1 MLQHAPIIVWEIDR
15 QGIFTLSLGQ
25 GLQQLGLR
33 AGEVVGQSVWD
44 MYREM
49 PLVLEALQ
57 RTLSGHEQQLLVDLG
72 GVYFDSWMRPLFDEA
87 GQVRGAF
94 GVASD
99 VTRRIRAEEQERS
112 SSERFLKAFHASPA
126 GILVSDCQTGQ
137 VFEVNQAF
145 CQLIGQAREAVIGT
159 TLQQLGLSQPDCA
172 AMNGNNPHVPR
183 EVPDG
188 FERIPTSTTR
198 GDRLRL
204 ASGQQIAVKV
214 VAEQVELDGRR
225 CALLIVRDNRR
236 EARIQRR
243 LQRIRRRYRLLNR
256 FAPVGI
262 FQADGGGDL
271 RWVNRQCCEVV
282 GQTRSALLVGGWWPF
297 VADESRPGFREAW
310 DRAIQARQSLSY
322 EFQVQV
328 GEQQTW
334 VLLQMEPETETQGF
348 LGSLSDIDR
357 RKRAELELQSANQR
371 LEEHVRSRTELLMRT
386 HKTLEEQIFARR
398 RTYEDLEK
406 SEERWRSLVENAPD
420 VILLIDLEGRVQYI
434 NHTRLR
440 PQLGT
445 HNVLGRSIFDFTFP
459 EFHEEIR
466 GILRRVFADGQ
477 STVHEAQGP
486 GDDGL
491 PRVFESHL
499 APIHYMGQ
507 VIGATVITRDV
518 TPQRKSLEELKQ
530 TQDRLA
536 HVGRVS
542 MAGELMAGFAH
553 ELGQPLFAI
562 SSYIEGCLIRLQRE
576 SQAPAEVLE
585 VLSDAIEQSHRAI
598 DVVRRLREYLQK
610 QEIQRSFTSL
620 NQIVRDS
627 VKLADVSLRRHR
639 ARCEVK
645 LEEGLVDVYVDRV
658 QIMQVLLNLILNAA
672 EAMDHAEVAQPLITI
687 RTSERSGRLVCE
699 VSDIGPG
706 LPSNSAHEI
715 FEAFFT
721 TKSSGLGLGLS
732 ISRSIVEAHG
742 GTITAANQRDH
753 GGAVFVLELPVMASS
768 QPAHPALHPQAS
780 QEKDRS

>member
-1 MLQHAPIIVWEIDR
+1 MLEHAPIIVWEIDR
-15 QGIFTLSLGQ
+15 QGIFTLSVGQ
-25 GLQQLGLR
+25 GLQLLGLR
-33 AGEVVGQSVWD
+33 AGEVVGQSVWEL
-44 MYREM
+44 YREM
-49 PLVLEALQ
+49 PHVLEALQ
-57 RTLSGHEQQLLVDLG
+57 RTLAGQEQQLLVDLG

-99 VTRRIRAEEQERS
+99 VTRRIRAEELERS

-126 GILVSDCQTGQ
+126 GILVSDRQTGQ
-137 VFEVNQAF
+137 VFDANLAF
-145 CQLIGQAREAVIGT
+145 CQLIEQPREVVIGA
-159 TLQQLGLSQPDCA
+159 TLQQFGLAQPEDVA
-172 AMNGNNPHVPR
+172 LNGNGPR
-183 EVPDG
+183 SAARVNGGSEHSPRG
-188 FERIPTSTTR
+188 TAR

-204 ASGQQIAVKV
+204 ASGKRIPVKV
-214 VAEQVELDGRR
+214 VAEQVELDGRT

-236 EARIQRR
+236 EARFQRR
-243 LQRIRRRYRLLNR
+243 LRRIRHRYRLLSR

-262 FQADGGGDL
+262 FQADSRGNL
-271 RWVNRQCCEVV
+271 KWVNRQCCEVL
-282 GQTRSALLVGGWWPF
+282 GQSRTTLLVGGWWPF
-297 VADESRPGFREAW
+297 VIEESRAGFQTAWEA
-310 DRAIQARQSLSY
+310 AIVARQSLSY

-334 VLLQMEPETETQGF
+334 VLLQLEPETETQGF
-348 LGSLSDIDR
+348 LGSLSNIDR

-420 VILLIDLEGRVQYI
+420 VILLLDLDGRVQYV

-440 PQLGT
+440 PQLAT
-445 HNVLGRSIFDFTFP
+445 NDVVGRSVLDFTFP

-466 GILRRVFADGQ
+466 GILHRVFVDGE

-499 APIHYMGQ
+499 APIHYMGR
-507 VIGATVITRDV
+507 VIGATAITRDV
-518 TPQRKSLEELKQ
+518 TPQRKSQEELKQ

-576 SQAPAEVLE
+576 SQAPADVLE

-598 DVVRRLREYLQK
+598 EVVRRLREYLQK

-620 NQIVRDS
+620 NQIVLDS

-639 ARCEVK
+639 ARCE
-645 LEEGLVDVYVDRV
+645 LLLAESLPDVYVDRV

-687 RTSERSGRLVCE
+687 RTSERAGRLVCE

-706 LPSNSAHEI
+706 LPSDGSHEI

-742 GTITAANQRDH
+742 GTISAASKRDH
-753 GGAVFVLELPVMASS
+753 GGAVFVFELPVQKPPQQSS
-768 QPAHPALHPQAS
+768 SAPPLQAS
-780 QEKDRS
+780 QDKDRS